1 MLLFFLNTSKE
12 KRDAEIKKV
21 FEGFREPLKKE
32 DLTISGLSF
41 FAGGNSM
48 FGGVSLYESVYL
60 FSEAES
66 EREELI
72 NTFSDLED
80 SSNIF
85 VFVENEIS
93 ADEKSKIKK
102 IARVFLEGV
111 KTEGEKVNPFTVVNK
126 LSDRD
131 KLGSWVAFRK
141 LLNKGE
147 DPNGILGILFWAVKD
162 GFKALKGEKASRTGT
177 MMKKNYGEGELQNQS
192 DEIIRIYHES
202 KTGKEEIESGI
213 EKFILDSSNKSR

>member
-1 MLLFFLNTSKE
+1 MILFFLNTPKE
-12 KRDAEIKKV
+12 KRDTEIKKV
-21 FEGFREPLKKE
+21 FDGFRDSLKQE
-32 DLTISGLSF
+32 DVTPSGLLF

-48 FGGVSLYESVYL
+48 FGEVSLYESVYL
-60 FSEAES
+60 FPEEEG

-72 NTFSDLED
+72 NMFSDLED

-93 ADEKSKIKK
+93 SEEKEKIKK
-102 IARVFLEGV
+102 VSRIFIEGF
-111 KTEGEKVNPFTVVNK
+111 KKEEEKVNPFTVVNK

-131 KLGSWVAFRK
+131 KLGSWIAFRK
-141 LLNKGE
+141 LLDKGE

-162 GFKALKGEKASRTGT
+162 GIKAVKGGVASRTGSL
-177 MMKKNYGEGELQNQS
+177 MKKNYKKEELLDQGE
-192 DEIIRIYHES
+192 EIIRLYHES
-202 KTGKEEIESGI
+202 KTGKEDIVLGI

>member
-1 MLLFFLNTSKE
+1 MILFFLNTPKE
-12 KRDAEIKKV
+12 KRDTEIKKV
-21 FEGFREPLKKE
+21 FDGFRDSLKQE
-32 DLTISGLSF
+32 DVTPSGLLF

-48 FGGVSLYESVYL
+48 FGEVSLYESVYL
-60 FSEAES
+60 FPEEEG

-72 NTFSDLED
+72 NMFSDLED

-93 ADEKSKIKK
+93 SEEKEKIKK
-102 IARVFLEGV
+102 VSRIFIEGF
-111 KTEGEKVNPFTVVNK
+111 KKEEEKVNPFTVVNK

-131 KLGSWVAFRK
+131 KLGSWIAFRK
-141 LLNKGE
+141 LLDKGE

-162 GFKALKGEKASRTGT
+162 GIKAVKGGVASRTGAL
-177 MMKKNYGEGELQNQS
+177 MKKNYKKEELLDQGE
-192 DEIIRIYHES
+192 EIIRLYHES
-202 KTGKEEIESGI
+202 KTGKEDIVLGI

>member
-1 MLLFFLNTSKE
+1 MILFFLNTPKE
-12 KRDAEIKKV
+12 KRDTEIKKV
-21 FEGFREPLKKE
+21 FDGFRDSLKQE
-32 DLTISGLSF
+32 DVTPSGLLF

-48 FGGVSLYESVYL
+48 FGEVSLYESVYL
-60 FSEAES
+60 FPEEEG

-72 NTFSDLED
+72 NMFSDLED

-93 ADEKSKIKK
+93 SEEKEKIKK
-102 IARVFLEGV
+102 VSRIFIEGF
-111 KTEGEKVNPFTVVNK
+111 KKEEEKVNPFTVVNK

-131 KLGSWVAFRK
+131 KLGSWIAFRK
-141 LLNKGE
+141 LLDKGE

-162 GFKALKGEKASRTGT
+162 GIKAVKGGVASRTGT
-177 MMKKNYGEGELQNQS
+177 LMKKNYKKEELLNQGE
-192 DEIIRIYHES
+192 EIIRLYHES
-202 KTGKEEIESGI
+202 KTGKEDIVLGI

>member
-1 MLLFFLNTSKE
+1 MILFFFYVSKE

-21 FEGFREPLKKE
+21 FDGFRESLKQE
-32 DLTISGLSF
+32 DLTPSGLLF

-60 FSEAES
+60 FGEDEE

-72 NTFSDLED
+72 NIFPDLED

-93 ADEKSKIKK
+93 SNEKEKIKK
-102 IARVFLEGV
+102 VSRVFIEGF
-111 KTEGEKVNPFTVVNK
+111 KREEEKVNPFTVVNK

-131 KLGSWVAFRK
+131 KLGSWIAFRK
-141 LLNKGE
+141 LLDKGE

-162 GFKALKGEKASRTGT
+162 GIKAVKGGVASRTGT
-177 MMKKNYGEGELQNQS
+177 LMKKNYKKEELLNQGE
-192 DEIIRIYHES
+192 EIIRLYHES
-202 KTGKEEIESGI
+202 KTGKEDIVLGI